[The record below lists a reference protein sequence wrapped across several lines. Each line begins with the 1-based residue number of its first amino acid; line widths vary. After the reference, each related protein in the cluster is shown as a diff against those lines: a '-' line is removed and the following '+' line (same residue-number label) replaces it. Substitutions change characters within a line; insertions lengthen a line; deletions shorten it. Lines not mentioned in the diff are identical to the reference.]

1 MNQKTLTIMEYG
13 RIKQAIQKYLVS
25 AAGQHELAQLQ
36 PTADSQKL
44 QRWLDEA
51 QDGADIYRLE
61 SGIPLPKL
69 DDIRPHLKRL
79 ALEAVLNGLELAQ
92 ISRVLWTTSSVVKFF
107 DQLAEKQLTLRLLN
121 QEVQELVTI
130 PDVTRRLRTS
140 LEGDGHL
147 TDDASPELRQIRQH
161 IAQTAAAIRENMDQ
175 YTRGKDAKYLSET
188 IVTIRDDRYVI
199 PVRSEYKQH
208 FGGIVHDQSASGQ
221 TLFIEPQAVVS
232 LNNRLRQNQMDERHE
247 EQRIL
252 AELTALLT
260 PYQDE
265 ILRNAEILGHLDF
278 INAKARY
285 AHQIRATE
293 PKLSL
298 TNQVNLRQA
307 RHPLIDPKK
316 VVANDITIGKDYKT
330 IIVTGPNTGGKTIT
344 LKTLALVQLMGQS
357 GLFIPANE
365 NSVIGVFDDIFAD
378 IGDEQSIE
386 QSLSTFSGHM
396 ENIVSILKQADD
408 RSLVIIDELGAG
420 TDPQEGAALAIAI
433 LDQIGTLGSYVMVST
448 HYPELKAYGYNRPET
463 INASMEF
470 DAESLQPT
478 YRLLIGIPGRSNALD
493 IAARL
498 GMPSQVV
505 AAARGLT
512 DQDSQD
518 LNAMISDLT
527 EQKRLADSHAANLES
542 QLTEATELHDQ
553 LQTQFD
559 QYQHQKDQLMLDA
572 KRDANRI
579 VDESRK
585 RANQIISD
593 LRKKQLDAGKSVVKE
608 DELIAAQGALNALQ
622 QDTGLQKNKV
632 LRREKAKHTFK
643 KGDSVLVKSYGQ
655 TGVLMQQL
663 DDQHWEVQ
671 LGILKM
677 KIATTDLE
685 KAADPAK
692 SKKQP
697 RASIRRTGSNG
708 MSPTLDLRGHRYEE
722 AMAEVDRYIDSALLA
737 GYPSVT
743 IIHGKGTGAL
753 RKGVTDYLKRSK
765 RVKSFGFSP
774 ANAGGDGS
782 TIVRLQ

>member
-1 MNQKTLTIMEYG
+1 MNQKTLSIMEYE
-13 RIKQAIQKYLVS
+13 RIKQAIRGYLVS
-25 AAGQHELAQLQ
+25 AAGQHELSRLQ
-36 PTADSQKL
+36 PTANPEKL
-44 QRWLDEA
+44 QRWLDET

-61 SGIPLPKL
+61 SGIPLPQL

-92 ISRVLWTTSSVVKFF
+92 ISRVLWTTSAVVKFF
-107 DQLAEKQLTLRLLN
+107 DQLADKEVTMRQLDR
-121 QEVQELVTI
+121 EVHELVTL

-161 IAQTAAAIRENMDQ
+161 ITQTAAAIRQTMDQ

-188 IVTIRDDRYVI
+188 IVTIRDDRYVL

-221 TLFIEPQAVVS
+221 TLFIEPQAVVG
-232 LNNRLRQNQMDERHE
+232 LNNRLRQAQMDERHE

-265 ILRNAEILGHLDF
+265 ILRNAQILGHLDF

-285 AHQIRATE
+285 AHQLHATE
-293 PKLSL
+293 PKLSRD
-298 TNQVNLRQA
+298 NAVNLRQA

-316 VVANDITIGKDYKT
+316 VVANDIAIGQDYKT
-330 IIVTGPNTGGKTIT
+330 IVVTGPNTGGKTIT

-396 ENIVSILKQADD
+396 ENIVAILKQADEH
-408 RSLVIIDELGAG
+408 SLIVIDELGAG

-470 DAESLQPT
+470 DAQTLQPT
-478 YRLLIGIPGRSNALD
+478 YRLLIGIPGRSNAFD

-498 GMPSQVV
+498 GMPATVV
-505 AAARGLT
+505 SAARGLT

-518 LNAMISDLT
+518 LNAMIADLT
-527 EQKRLADSHAANLES
+527 EQKRQADADAASLHDEL
-542 QLTEATELHDQ
+542 QEATELHSS
-553 LQTQFD
+553 LQKQFD

-572 KRDANRI
+572 KQQANRL

-585 RANQIISD
+585 RANQIIAD

-608 DELIAAQGALNALQ
+608 DELIAAQGALNAIQ
-622 QDTGLQKNKV
+622 QDTGLKKNRV

-663 DDQHWEVQ
+663 DDSHWEVQ

-692 SKKQP
+692 SRKQP
-697 RASIRRTGSNG
+697 RASIQRTGSSG

-753 RKGVTDYLKRSK
+753 RKGVTEYLKRNN
-765 RVKSFGFSP
+765 RIKSFGFSP

-782 TIVRLQ
+782 TVVRFK

>member
-1 MNQKTLTIMEYG
+1 MNQKTLSIMEYG
-13 RIKQAIQKYLVS
+13 RIKQAIQHYLVS
-25 AAGQHELAQLQ
+25 AAGRRELDHLQ
-36 PTADSQKL
+36 PTADSEQL
-44 QRWLDEA
+44 QRWLDESR
-51 QDGADIYRLE
+51 DGADIYRLE

-92 ISRVLWTTSSVVKFF
+92 ISRILWTTSSVVRFF
-107 DQLAEKQLTLRLLN
+107 EQLADKEVDLRVLD
-121 QEVQELVTI
+121 QEVHELVTL

-161 IAQTAAAIRENMDQ
+161 ITQTAAAIRQSMDQ

-188 IVTIRDDRYVI
+188 IVTIRDDRYVL

-247 EQRIL
+247 EQRLL

-260 PYQDE
+260 PYQQE
-265 ILRNAEILGHLDF
+265 ILRNAEILGHFDF
-278 INAKARY
+278 INAKAQY
-285 AHQIRATE
+285 AHHLHATE
-293 PKLSL
+293 PKLST

-307 RHPLIDPKK
+307 RHPLIDQKK
-316 VVANDITIGKDYKT
+316 VVANDIAIGQDYKT

-396 ENIVSILKQADD
+396 ENIVGILKQADEN
-408 RSLVIIDELGAG
+408 SLIVIDELGAG

-527 EQKRLADSHAANLES
+527 EQKRVADSHAAELAT
-542 QLTEATELHDQ
+542 QLKEATELHHE
-553 LQTQFD
+553 LQHQFD
-559 QYQHQKDQLMLDA
+559 QYQQQKDHLMTTA
-572 KRDANRI
+572 KQEANRL

-585 RANQIISD
+585 RANKIISD
-593 LRKKQLDAGKSVVKE
+593 LRKKQLDAGRSVVKE
-608 DELIAAQGALNALQ
+608 DELIAAQSALNAIQ
-622 QDTGLQKNKV
+622 QDTGLKKNKV

-643 KGDSVLVKSYGQ
+643 KGDNVLVKSYGQ
-655 TGVLMQQL
+655 QGVLMQQL
-663 DDQHWEVQ
+663 DDDHWEVQ

-677 KIATTDLE
+677 KIATSDLE
-685 KAADPAK
+685 KGADPAK

-697 RASIRRTGSNG
+697 RASVRRTGSSG
-708 MSPTLDLRGHRYEE
+708 MSPTLDLRGHRYDE
-722 AMAEVDRYIDSALLA
+722 AMAEVDRYIDAALLA
-737 GYPSVT
+737 GYPTVT

-753 RKGVTDYLKRSK
+753 RKGVTDYLKRNK

-782 TIVRLQ
+782 TVVRF

>member
-1 MNQKTLTIMEYG
+1 MNQKTLKIMEYD
-13 RIKQAIQKYLVS
+13 RIKQALRGFLVS
-25 AAGQHELAQLQ
+25 AAGQHELSDLQ
-36 PTADSQKL
+36 PTTNAEHLQK
-44 QRWLDEA
+44 WLDETK
-51 QDGADIYRLE
+51 DGADIYRLE

-69 DDIRPHLKRL
+69 DDIRPHLHRL
-79 ALEAVLNGLELAQ
+79 AMEAALNGLELAQ
-92 ISRVLWTTSSVVKFF
+92 ISRVLWTTASVVKFF
-107 DQLAEKQLTLRLLN
+107 ADLAEREVALRRLDR
-121 QEVQELVTI
+121 VVKGLVTL
-130 PDVTRRLRTS
+130 PEVTRRLRTS
-140 LEGDGHL
+140 LEGDGHI
-147 TDDASPELRQIRQH
+147 TDEASPALKLIRQH
-161 IAQTAAAIRENMDQ
+161 ITQTEAAIRSMMDQ

-199 PVRSEYKQH
+199 PVRAEYKQR

-232 LNNRLRQNQMDERHE
+232 LNNRLRQNQIDERHE

-252 AELTALLT
+252 AELTALLE
-260 PYQDE
+260 PYQEE
-265 ILRNAEILGHLDF
+265 ILRNAELLGHLDF

-285 AHQIRATE
+285 AHQLHATE
-293 PKLSL
+293 PKLSVE
-298 TNQVNLRQA
+298 NQVNLRQA
-307 RHPLIDPKK
+307 RHPLIDQHK
-316 VVANDITIGKDYKT
+316 VVANDIAIGRDYKA

-396 ENIVSILKQADD
+396 ENIVAILKQADE
-408 RSLVIIDELGAG
+408 RSLIVVDELGAG

-433 LDQIGTLGSYVMVST
+433 LDEIGTLGSYVMAST

-470 DAESLQPT
+470 DGESLQPT
-478 YRLLIGIPGRSNALD
+478 YHLLIGIPGRSNALD

-498 GMPSQVV
+498 GMPSQVIT
-505 AAARGLT
+505 AARGLT

-527 EQKRLADSHAANLES
+527 EQKRRVDRDYDDLQGRLKETTA
-542 QLTEATELHDQ
+542 LHED
-553 LQTQFD
+553 LQKQFD
-559 QYQHQKDQLMLDA
+559 QYQRQKDQLMLDA
-572 KRDANRI
+572 KRDANRL

-593 LRKKQLDAGKSVVKE
+593 LRKKQLAAGQSVVKE
-608 DELIAAQGALNALQ
+608 DELIAAQGSLNALQ
-622 QDTGLQKNKV
+622 QDTKLKKNRV
-632 LRREKAKHTFK
+632 LRREKAKLDFH
-643 KGDSVLVKSYGQ
+643 KGDNVLVKSYGQ
-655 TGVLMQQL
+655 VGVLMQQL

-677 KIATTDLE
+677 KIAVNDLE
-685 KAADPAK
+685 RTKDPAK

-697 RASIRRTGSNG
+697 RASVKRSGSSG

-722 AMAEVDRYIDSALLA
+722 AMQEVDRYIDSALLA

-753 RKGVTDYLKRSK
+753 RTGVTNYLKRNK
-765 RVKSFGFSP
+765 RVKDFGFSAP
-774 ANAGGDGS
+774 NAGGDGS
-782 TIVRLQ
+782 TVVRFK

>member
-1 MNQKTLTIMEYG
+1 MNQKTLKIMEYD
-13 RIKQAIQKYLVS
+13 RIKQALRGYLVS
-25 AAGQHELAQLQ
+25 AAGQHELNQLQ
-36 PTADSQKL
+36 PTADVKQL
-44 QRWLDEA
+44 QIWLDETR
-51 QDGADIYRLE
+51 DGADIYRLE
-61 SGIPLPKL
+61 NGIPLPKL
-69 DDIRPHLKRL
+69 DDIRPHLHRL
-79 ALEAVLNGLELAQ
+79 AMEAALNGLELAQ

-107 DQLAEKQLTLRLLN
+107 RDLADKEIDLRRLN
-121 QEVQELVTI
+121 RVVKELVTL

-140 LEGDGHL
+140 LEGDGHI
-147 TDDASPELRQIRQH
+147 TDEASPALRQIRQH
-161 IAQTAAAIRENMDQ
+161 ITQTEAAIRTTMDQ

-199 PVRSEYKQH
+199 PVRAEYKQR

-221 TLFIEPQAVVS
+221 TLFIEPQAVVG

-252 AELTALLT
+252 AELTALLA

-265 ILRNAEILGHLDF
+265 ILRNAELLGHFDF

-285 AHQIRATE
+285 AHQLKASE

-298 TNQVNLRQA
+298 DNQVNLRQA
-307 RHPLIDPKK
+307 RHPLIDQKK
-316 VVANDITIGKDYKT
+316 VVANDITIGRDYKA

-396 ENIVSILKQADD
+396 ENIVAILQQADE
-408 RSLVIIDELGAG
+408 RSLIVVDELGAG

-433 LDQIGTLGSYVMVST
+433 LDEIGTLGSYVMAST
-448 HYPELKAYGYNRPET
+448 HYPELKAYGYNRPDT

-470 DAESLQPT
+470 NGETLRPT
-478 YRLLIGIPGRSNALD
+478 YHLLIGIPGRSNALD
-493 IAARL
+493 IASRL
-498 GMPSQVV
+498 GMPAQVID
-505 AAARGLT
+505 AARGLT

-527 EQKRLADSHAANLES
+527 EQKRHADRDAAELQTQLE
-542 QLTEATELHDQ
+542 EAKTLHDQ
-553 LQTQFD
+553 LQKQFE

-572 KRDANRI
+572 KRDANRL

-585 RANQIISD
+585 RANQIIAD
-593 LRKKQLDAGKSVVKE
+593 IRKKQLAAGQSVVKE
-608 DELIAAQGALNALQ
+608 DELISAQGALNALQ
-622 QDTGLQKNKV
+622 QDTKLKKNKV
-632 LRREKAKHTFK
+632 LRREKAKLDFH

-655 TGVLMQQL
+655 IGVLMQQL
-663 DDQHWEVQ
+663 DDSHWEVQ

-677 KIATTDLE
+677 KIATNDLE
-685 KAADPAK
+685 KAKDSAK
-692 SKKQP
+692 GKKQP
-697 RASIRRTGSNG
+697 RATVRRSGSSG

-753 RKGVTDYLKRSK
+753 RKGVTDYLKRNN
-765 RVKSFGFSP
+765 RIKSFGFSP

-782 TIVRLQ
+782 TVVRFK

>member
-1 MNQKTLTIMEYG
+1 MNQKTLNIMEYD
-13 RIKQAIQKYLVS
+13 RIKQAIRGYLVS
-25 AAGQHELAQLQ
+25 AAGQHELAKLH
-36 PTADSQKL
+36 PTADRERL
-44 QRWLDEA
+44 QRWLDET

-92 ISRVLWTTSSVVKFF
+92 ISRVLWTTSSVVRFF
-107 DQLAEKQLTLRLLN
+107 DQLADKEVTLRQLN
-121 QEVQELVTI
+121 DEVHELVTI

-161 IAQTAAAIRENMDQ
+161 ITQTAAAIRQTMDQ

-188 IVTIRDDRYVI
+188 IVTIRDDRYVL

-221 TLFIEPQAVVS
+221 TLFIEPQAVVG
-232 LNNRLRQNQMDERHE
+232 LNNQLRQNQMAERHE

-252 AELTALLT
+252 AELTALLD
-260 PYQDE
+260 PYQHE
-265 ILRNAEILGHLDF
+265 ILRNAQILGHLDF
-278 INAKARY
+278 VNAKAKY
-285 AHQIRATE
+285 AHQMKATE
-293 PKLSL
+293 PQLSADD
-298 TNQVNLRQA
+298 QINLRQA

-316 VVANDITIGKDYKT
+316 VVANDITMGQDYKT
-330 IIVTGPNTGGKTIT
+330 IVVTGPNTGGKTIT
-344 LKTLALVQLMGQS
+344 LKTLALLQLMGQS

-365 NSVIGVFDDIFAD
+365 HSTIGVFDDIFAD

-396 ENIVSILKQADD
+396 ENIVSILAHADEH
-408 RSLVIIDELGAG
+408 SLVVIDELGAG

-433 LDQIGTLGSYVMVST
+433 LDDLGTLGSYVMVST

-470 DAESLQPT
+470 DAQTLQPT
-478 YRLLIGIPGRSNALD
+478 YRLLIGIPGRSNAFD

-498 GMPSQVV
+498 GMPEQVV
-505 AAARGLT
+505 AAARSLT

-518 LNAMISDLT
+518 LNAMIADLT
-527 EQKRLADSHAANLES
+527 EQKRRVDADADSLQT
-542 QLTEATELHDQ
+542 QLQEATELHQD
-553 LQTQFD
+553 LQKRFD

-572 KRDANRI
+572 KREANRL

-585 RANQIISD
+585 RANQIIAD
-593 LRKKQLDAGKSVVKE
+593 IRKKQLAAGQSVVKE

-622 QDTGLQKNKV
+622 QDTGLKKNRV
-632 LRREKAKHTFK
+632 LRREKAKHAFK
-643 KGDSVLVKSYGQ
+643 KGDNVLVKSYGQ
-655 TGVLMQQL
+655 QGVLMQQL
-663 DDQHWEVQ
+663 DDDHWEVQ

-677 KIATTDLE
+677 KIATSDLE
-685 KAADPAK
+685 KGADPAK
-692 SKKQP
+692 SRKQP
-697 RASIRRTGSNG
+697 KATVRRTGSSG

-753 RKGVTDYLKRSK
+753 RQGVTNYLKGNK
-765 RVKSFGFSP
+765 RIKSFGFSP

-782 TIVRLQ
+782 TIVRFK

>member
-1 MNQKTLTIMEYG
+1 MNQKTLSIMEYG
-13 RIKQAIQKYLVS
+13 RIKQAIQHYLVS
-25 AAGQHELAQLQ
+25 AAGRRELDHLQ
-36 PTADSQKL
+36 PTADSEQL
-44 QRWLDEA
+44 QRWLDESR
-51 QDGADIYRLE
+51 DGADIYRLE

-92 ISRVLWTTSSVVKFF
+92 ISRILWTTSSVVRFF
-107 DQLAEKQLTLRLLN
+107 EQLADKEVDLRVLD
-121 QEVQELVTI
+121 QEVHELVTL

-161 IAQTAAAIRENMDQ
+161 ITQTAAAIRQSMDQ

-188 IVTIRDDRYVI
+188 IVTIRDDRYVL

-247 EQRIL
+247 EQRLL

-260 PYQDE
+260 PYQQE
-265 ILRNAEILGHLDF
+265 ILRNAEILGHFDF
-278 INAKARY
+278 INAKAQY
-285 AHQIRATE
+285 AHHLHATE
-293 PKLSL
+293 PKLST

-307 RHPLIDPKK
+307 RHPLIDQKK
-316 VVANDITIGKDYKT
+316 VVANDIAIGQDYKT

-396 ENIVSILKQADD
+396 ENIVGILKQADEN
-408 RSLVIIDELGAG
+408 SLIVIDELGAG

-527 EQKRLADSHAANLES
+527 EQKRVADSHAAELAT
-542 QLTEATELHDQ
+542 QLKEATELHHE
-553 LQTQFD
+553 LQHQFD
-559 QYQHQKDQLMLDA
+559 QYQQQKDHLMTTA
-572 KRDANRI
+572 KQEANRL

-585 RANQIISD
+585 RANKIISD
-593 LRKKQLDAGKSVVKE
+593 LRKKQLDAGRSVVKE
-608 DELIAAQGALNALQ
+608 DELIAAQGALNAIQ
-622 QDTGLQKNKV
+622 QDTGLKKNKV

-643 KGDSVLVKSYGQ
+643 KGDNVLVKSYGQ
-655 TGVLMQQL
+655 QGVLMQQL
-663 DDQHWEVQ
+663 DDDHWEVQ

-677 KIATTDLE
+677 KIATSDLE
-685 KAADPAK
+685 RGADPAK

-697 RASIRRTGSNG
+697 RASVRRTGSSG
-708 MSPTLDLRGHRYEE
+708 MSPTLDLRGHRYDE
-722 AMAEVDRYIDSALLA
+722 AMAEVDRYIDAALLA
-737 GYPSVT
+737 GYPTVT

-753 RKGVTDYLKRSK
+753 RKGVTDYLKRNK

-782 TIVRLQ
+782 TVVRF

>member
-1 MNQKTLTIMEYG
+1 M
-13 RIKQAIQKYLVS
+13 
-25 AAGQHELAQLQ
+25 
-36 PTADSQKL
+36 
-44 QRWLDEA
+44 
-51 QDGADIYRLE
+51 
-61 SGIPLPKL
+61 
-69 DDIRPHLKRL
+69 
-79 ALEAVLNGLELAQ
+79 
-92 ISRVLWTTSSVVKFF
+92 
-107 DQLAEKQLTLRLLN
+107 
-121 QEVQELVTI
+121 
-130 PDVTRRLRTS
+130 
-140 LEGDGHL
+140 
-147 TDDASPELRQIRQH
+147 
-161 IAQTAAAIRENMDQ
+161 
-175 YTRGKDAKYLSET
+175 
-188 IVTIRDDRYVI
+188 TIRDDRYVI
-199 PVRSEYKQH
+199 PVRAEYKQR

-221 TLFIEPQAVVS
+221 TLFIEPQAVVG

-252 AELTALLT
+252 AELTALLA

-265 ILRNAEILGHLDF
+265 ILRNAELLGHFDF

-285 AHQIRATE
+285 AHQLKASE

-298 TNQVNLRQA
+298 DNQVNLRQA
-307 RHPLIDPKK
+307 RHPLIDQKK
-316 VVANDITIGKDYKT
+316 VVANDITIGRDYKA

-396 ENIVSILKQADD
+396 ENIVAILQQADE
-408 RSLVIIDELGAG
+408 RSLIVVDELGAG

-433 LDQIGTLGSYVMVST
+433 LDEIGTLGSYVMAST
-448 HYPELKAYGYNRPET
+448 HYPELKAYGYNRPDT

-470 DAESLQPT
+470 NGETLRPT
-478 YRLLIGIPGRSNALD
+478 YHLLIGIPGRSNALD
-493 IAARL
+493 IASRL
-498 GMPSQVV
+498 GMPAQVID
-505 AAARGLT
+505 AARGLT

-527 EQKRLADSHAANLES
+527 EQKRHADRDAAELQTQLE
-542 QLTEATELHDQ
+542 EAKTLHDQ
-553 LQTQFD
+553 LQKQFE

-572 KRDANRI
+572 KRDANRL

-585 RANQIISD
+585 RANQIIAD
-593 LRKKQLDAGKSVVKE
+593 IRKKQLAAGQSVVKE
-608 DELIAAQGALNALQ
+608 DELISAQGALNALQ
-622 QDTGLQKNKV
+622 QDTKLKKNKV
-632 LRREKAKHTFK
+632 LRREKAKLDFH

-655 TGVLMQQL
+655 IGVLMQQL
-663 DDQHWEVQ
+663 DDSHWEVQ

-677 KIATTDLE
+677 KIATNDLE
-685 KAADPAK
+685 KAKDSAK
-692 SKKQP
+692 GKKQP
-697 RASIRRTGSNG
+697 RATVRRSGSSG

-753 RKGVTDYLKRSK
+753 RKGVTDYLKRNN
-765 RVKSFGFSP
+765 RIKSFGFSP

-782 TIVRLQ
+782 TVVRFK

>member
-1 MNQKTLTIMEYG
+1 MNQKTLKIMEYD
-13 RIKQAIQKYLVS
+13 RIKQALRGYLVS
-25 AAGQHELAQLQ
+25 AAGQHELNQLQ
-36 PTADSQKL
+36 PTADVKQL
-44 QRWLDEA
+44 QIWLDETR
-51 QDGADIYRLE
+51 DGADIYRLE

-69 DDIRPHLKRL
+69 DDIRPHLHRL
-79 ALEAVLNGLELAQ
+79 AMEAALNGLELAQ

-107 DQLAEKQLTLRLLN
+107 RDLADKEIDLRRLN
-121 QEVQELVTI
+121 RVVKELVTL

-140 LEGDGHL
+140 LEGDGHI
-147 TDDASPELRQIRQH
+147 TDEASPALRQIRQH
-161 IAQTAAAIRENMDQ
+161 ITQTEAAIRTTMDQ

-199 PVRSEYKQH
+199 PVRAEYKQR

-221 TLFIEPQAVVS
+221 TLFIEPQAVVG

-252 AELTALLT
+252 AELTALLA

-265 ILRNAEILGHLDF
+265 ILRNAELLGHFDF

-285 AHQIRATE
+285 AHQLKASE

-298 TNQVNLRQA
+298 DNQVNLRQA
-307 RHPLIDPKK
+307 RHPLIDQKK
-316 VVANDITIGKDYKT
+316 VVANDITIGRDYKA

-396 ENIVSILKQADD
+396 ENIVAILQQADE
-408 RSLVIIDELGAG
+408 RSLIVVDELGAG

-433 LDQIGTLGSYVMVST
+433 LDEIGTLGSYVMAST
-448 HYPELKAYGYNRPET
+448 HYPELKAYGYNRPDT

-470 DAESLQPT
+470 NGETLRPT
-478 YRLLIGIPGRSNALD
+478 YHLLIGIPGRSNALD
-493 IAARL
+493 IASRL
-498 GMPSQVV
+498 GMPAQVID
-505 AAARGLT
+505 AARGLT

-527 EQKRLADSHAANLES
+527 EQKRHADRDAAELQTQLE
-542 QLTEATELHDQ
+542 EAKTLHDQ
-553 LQTQFD
+553 LQKQFE

-572 KRDANRI
+572 KRDANRL

-585 RANQIISD
+585 RANQIIAD
-593 LRKKQLDAGKSVVKE
+593 IRKKQLAAGQSVVKE
-608 DELIAAQGALNALQ
+608 DELISAQGALNALQ
-622 QDTGLQKNKV
+622 QDTKLKKNKV
-632 LRREKAKHTFK
+632 LRREKAKLDFH

-655 TGVLMQQL
+655 IGVLMQQL
-663 DDQHWEVQ
+663 DDSHWEVQ

-677 KIATTDLE
+677 KIATNDLE
-685 KAADPAK
+685 KAKDSAK
-692 SKKQP
+692 GKKQP
-697 RASIRRTGSNG
+697 RATVRRSGSSG

-753 RKGVTDYLKRSK
+753 RKGVTDYLKRNN
-765 RVKSFGFSP
+765 RIKSFGFSP

-782 TIVRLQ
+782 TVVRFK

>member
-1 MNQKTLTIMEYG
+1 MNQKTLSIMEYE
-13 RIKQAIQKYLVS
+13 RIKQAIRGYLVS
-25 AAGQHELAQLQ
+25 AAGQHELSRLQ
-36 PTADSQKL
+36 PTANPEKL
-44 QRWLDEA
+44 QRWLDET

-61 SGIPLPKL
+61 SGIPLPQL

-92 ISRVLWTTSSVVKFF
+92 ISRVLWTTSAVVKFF
-107 DQLAEKQLTLRLLN
+107 DQLADKEVTMRQLDR
-121 QEVQELVTI
+121 EVHELVTL

-161 IAQTAAAIRENMDQ
+161 ITQTAAAIRQTMDQ

-188 IVTIRDDRYVI
+188 IVTIRDDRYVL

-221 TLFIEPQAVVS
+221 TLFIEPQAVVG
-232 LNNRLRQNQMDERHE
+232 LNNRLRQAQMDERHE

-265 ILRNAEILGHLDF
+265 ILRNAQILGHLDF

-285 AHQIRATE
+285 AHQLHATE
-293 PKLSL
+293 PKLSRD
-298 TNQVNLRQA
+298 NAVNLRQA

-316 VVANDITIGKDYKT
+316 VVANDIAIGQDYKT
-330 IIVTGPNTGGKTIT
+330 IVVTGPNTGGKTIT

-396 ENIVSILKQADD
+396 ENIVAILKQADEH
-408 RSLVIIDELGAG
+408 SLIVIDELGAG

-470 DAESLQPT
+470 DAQTLQPT
-478 YRLLIGIPGRSNALD
+478 YRLLIGIPGRSNAFD

-498 GMPSQVV
+498 GMPATVV

-518 LNAMISDLT
+518 LNAMIADLT
-527 EQKRLADSHAANLES
+527 EQKRQADADAASLHDEL
-542 QLTEATELHDQ
+542 QEATELHSS
-553 LQTQFD
+553 LQKQFD

-572 KRDANRI
+572 KQQANRL

-585 RANQIISD
+585 RANQIIAD
-593 LRKKQLDAGKSVVKE
+593 LRKKQLDVGKSVVKE
-608 DELIAAQGALNALQ
+608 DELIAAQGALNAIQ
-622 QDTGLQKNKV
+622 QDTGLKKNRV

-663 DDQHWEVQ
+663 DDSHWEVQ

-685 KAADPAK
+685 KATDPAK
-692 SKKQP
+692 SRKQP
-697 RASIRRTGSNG
+697 RASIQRTGSSG

-753 RKGVTDYLKRSK
+753 RKGVTEYLKRNN
-765 RVKSFGFSP
+765 RIKSFGFSP

-782 TIVRLQ
+782 TVVRFK

>member
-1 MNQKTLTIMEYG
+1 MNQKTLNIMEYD
-13 RIKQAIQKYLVS
+13 RIKQAIRGYLVS
-25 AAGQHELAQLQ
+25 AAGQHELAKLH
-36 PTADSQKL
+36 PTADRDRL
-44 QRWLDEA
+44 QRWLDET

-92 ISRVLWTTSSVVKFF
+92 ISRVLWTTSSVVRFF
-107 DQLAEKQLTLRLLN
+107 DQLADKEVTLRQLN
-121 QEVQELVTI
+121 DEVHELVTI

-161 IAQTAAAIRENMDQ
+161 ITQTAAAIRQTMDQ

-188 IVTIRDDRYVI
+188 IVTIRDDRYVL

-221 TLFIEPQAVVS
+221 TLFIEPQAVVG
-232 LNNRLRQNQMDERHE
+232 LNNQLRQNQMAERHE

-252 AELTALLT
+252 AELTALLD
-260 PYQDE
+260 PYQHE
-265 ILRNAEILGHLDF
+265 ILRNAQILGHLDF
-278 INAKARY
+278 VNAKAKY
-285 AHQIRATE
+285 AHQMKATE
-293 PKLSL
+293 PQLSADD
-298 TNQVNLRQA
+298 QINLRQA

-316 VVANDITIGKDYKT
+316 VVANDITMGQDYKT
-330 IIVTGPNTGGKTIT
+330 IVVTGPNTGGKTIT
-344 LKTLALVQLMGQS
+344 LKTLALLQLMGQS

-365 NSVIGVFDDIFAD
+365 HSTIGVFDDIFAD

-396 ENIVSILKQADD
+396 ENIVSILAHADEH
-408 RSLVIIDELGAG
+408 SLVVIDELGAG

-433 LDQIGTLGSYVMVST
+433 LDDLGTLGSYVMVST

-470 DAESLQPT
+470 DAQTLQPT
-478 YRLLIGIPGRSNALD
+478 YRLLIGIPGRSNAFD

-498 GMPSQVV
+498 GMPEQVV
-505 AAARGLT
+505 AAARSLT

-518 LNAMISDLT
+518 LNAMIADLT
-527 EQKRLADSHAANLES
+527 EQKRRVDADADSLQT
-542 QLTEATELHDQ
+542 QLQEATELHQD
-553 LQTQFD
+553 LQKRFD
-559 QYQHQKDQLMLDA
+559 QYEHQKDQLMLDA
-572 KRDANRI
+572 KREANRL

-585 RANQIISD
+585 RANQIIAD
-593 LRKKQLDAGKSVVKE
+593 IRKKQLAAGQSVVKE

-622 QDTGLQKNKV
+622 QDTGLKKNRV
-632 LRREKAKHTFK
+632 LRREKAKHAFK
-643 KGDSVLVKSYGQ
+643 KGDNVLVKSYGQ
-655 TGVLMQQL
+655 QGVLMQQL
-663 DDQHWEVQ
+663 DDDHWEVQ

-677 KIATTDLE
+677 KIATSDLE
-685 KAADPAK
+685 KGADPAK
-692 SKKQP
+692 SRKQP
-697 RASIRRTGSNG
+697 KATVRRTGSSG

-753 RKGVTDYLKRSK
+753 RQGVTNYLKGNK
-765 RVKSFGFSP
+765 RIKSFGFSP

-782 TIVRLQ
+782 TIVRFK